1 MFNLMH
7 FIQNNY
13 VHFCFYYTN
22 VNLFLPLSLEWTE
35 RNMVTKNADGFLRT
49 NIILIPSKRGIS
61 RDSLIMLYYDLLQKN
76 G

>member
-13 VHFCFYYTN
+13 VHFSFYYTN

-49 NIILIPSKRGIS
+49 NIILIPSKGGIS